1 MNGDTRMNRR
11 TLSAAVGSVFT
22 GLLLII
28 SVWSPSIANAA
39 TSGDGMKVSPVVTNL
54 TVAPGHSQAVPVYIQ
69 NVTGSPMTLQ
79 VEINDFTSSS
89 DESGTPALYLNGQQA
104 PSHSLKQFVAP
115 IDNITLQP
123 GEQKSVNVAITIP
136 STASGGGYYG
146 AVRFV
151 PVVPSGGS
159 NVTLSANVASL
170 ILVRVPGKFKEQV
183 QLLSLDVQQGA
194 QGSQS
199 VLFTSSKNLI
209 ASVRFQNTGDVQ
221 EQPFGKVLLQSGGHT
236 LATYEVNNATP
247 PGNVLPGGI
256 RKFTVPLN
264 KVGFIGKYT
273 VVGNFGYGSDG
284 QLLSGQTTFYVIPVA
299 AIGVVL
305 AIILLIILGIFVL
318 PRFIRQYNQ
327 RIIQQ
332 ARRR

>member
-1 MNGDTRMNRR
+1 MNRR
-11 TLSAAVGSVFT
+11 TVSAAVGSVFT
-22 GLLLII
+22 GLLLIV
-28 SVWSPSIANAA
+28 SAGAPGIANAA
-39 TSGDGMKVSPVVTNL
+39 NSGDGMKVSPVVTNV
-54 TVAPGHSQAVPVYIQ
+54 TVAPGHSQTVPIYIQ

-79 VEINDFTSSS
+79 VEINDFTSSG

-115 IDNITLQP
+115 ISNVTLQP
-123 GEQKSVNVAITIP
+123 GQQASVNVAIAIP

-151 PVVPSGGS
+151 PVVSSGGS

-170 ILVRVPGKFKEQV
+170 ILVRVPGKFKEDV
-183 QLLSLDVQQGA
+183 QLLSLDTQQGA

-199 VLFTSSKNLI
+199 VLFTSNKNLI
-209 ASVRFQNTGDVQ
+209 ASVRFQNIGDVQ
-221 EQPFGKVLLQSGGHT
+221 EQPFGKILLQSGGHT
-236 LATYEVNNATP
+236 IATYEVNSATP

-256 RKFTVPLN
+256 RKFVVPLD
-264 KVGFIGKYT
+264 KVGFMGKYT
-273 VVGNFGYGSDG
+273 LVGNFGYGSDG
-284 QLLSGQTTFYVIPVA
+284 QLLSGQTTFYVIPVV
-299 AIGVVL
+299 AIGIALVV
-305 AIILLIILGIFVL
+305 IFLIILSIFVL
-318 PRFIRQYNQ
+318 PRLIRQYNR